1 MSRVANDQFEA
12 YFTEKIWEMIPEF
25 YRDEDGLADNPG
37 VLRAMVEII
46 AQQAALLRRNS
57 DRLWEDPY
65 IESCDSWAVPYIGA
79 LVGTRMVSALDLRG
93 RRVDVAKTIYYRR
106 RKGTLRVLEELI
118 SDIAGWEGKVTEEFQ
133 RLARTQHSLD
143 PKPAGREGHFT
154 KTPPMGWADLRD
166 PRGADLSDGPFDEYF
181 HSADMRKHRGGLD
194 GRFSIPKIAFWLYRI
209 PAFSVTGVMA
219 HPGPNPQAFTFD
231 PSERNIALFSRR
243 SRQTTFDWDQW
254 ASLKQWQTPAPI
266 PCRLL
271 ADAQFLITETVVLTL
286 IGLGLSAGAATDL
299 RKLRNIPLDNEADL
313 KTALGTLGSSA
324 ELLADPAY
332 TGLLRNALI
341 QDCGK
346 SALLTSF
353 IPPESLNA
361 KSIRVTVG
369 GIEVSSD
376 RIVAGTLQTW
386 TATAANKDMVID
398 PVLGRLLFLNGA
410 PAGQVLVDY
419 YYGFSGP
426 VGAGTYDR
434 SASLLPHTAPLIS
447 GGGAITA
454 AAVDPGTLTP
464 AVVGV
469 TEVTDD
475 LTYTPIADLL
485 NIKNAMLQ
493 ASNLRRPCLSLAGN
507 WTITAAVA
515 QANLTIDGLWIGS
528 SGNFSLL
535 LQGSF
540 ATVTLQH
547 ITLDPG
553 GLDANGNPINPVV
566 LEIDGDVQQ
575 LVISNSITGPIK
587 LGAAGVV
594 DSLLIQ
600 DSIVQAVDKTVPAID
615 LTDTKAQIFR
625 STILGDVVL
634 DRLYASEALITGVA
648 NVADTQDGCFR
659 FSAAG
664 TGSRVPHPYES
675 KFYDDTGYFFVSRDF
690 GNFGYAQLSQA
701 APPGLSQGAENG
713 SEIGAFSSLLNPIR
727 LASLQA
733 KVEEFLPFGLIP
745 IYIFET

>member
-1 MSRVANDQFEA
+1 MSRAATDQFES
-12 YFTEKIWEMIPEF
+12 YFAEKIWEMIPEF

-37 VLRAMVEII
+37 VLRAIVEII
-46 AQQAALLRRNS
+46 ALQAALLRRNS

-79 LVGTRMVSALDLRG
+79 LVGTRMVSALDSRG

-133 RLARTQHSLD
+133 RLARAQHSLD
-143 PKPAGREGHFT
+143 PRPKGREGHFT

-166 PRGADLSDGPFDEYF
+166 PRGADLSDGPYDEYF
-181 HSADMRKHRGGLD
+181 HSADMRKHNGGLD

-219 HPGPNPQAFTFD
+219 HAGPNPSAFTFD
-231 PSERNIALFSRR
+231 PSERNIALFARR
-243 SRQTTFDWDQW
+243 NRAATFNWDQW
-254 ASLKQWQTPAPI
+254 TSLKQWQTPAPI

-271 ADAQFLITETVVLTL
+271 GDAQFLITETVVLAL
-286 IGLGLSAGAATDL
+286 VALGISAAAATDL
-299 RKLRNIPLDNEADL
+299 RTLRNIPLDSEAHL
-313 KTALGTLGSSA
+313 KNALRTLGSSA
-324 ELLADPAY
+324 ELLADPAH
-332 TGLLRNALI
+332 TGLLRDALI

-353 IPPESLNA
+353 VPPESLTP

-369 GIEVSSD
+369 GVEVSSD
-376 RIVAGTLQTW
+376 RIIAGTLQTW
-386 TATAANKDMVID
+386 TAVAANKDLVID
-398 PVLGRLLFLNGA
+398 PVLGRLLFLNAA
-410 PAGQVLVDY
+410 PAGQVLVNY
-419 YYGFSGP
+419 HYGFSGT

-434 SASLLPHTAPLIS
+434 GASLMTPTAPLIA
-447 GGGAITA
+447 GGGAIVV
-454 AAVDPGTLTP
+454 AAVDPGTP
-464 AVVGV
+464 AVPGV
-469 TEVTDD
+469 TEITDSA
-475 LTYTPIADLL
+475 TYTPVADLPAVQ
-485 NIKNAMLQ
+485 NAMLE
-493 ASNLRRPCLSLAGN
+493 AGNLERPLLSLAGN
-507 WTITAAVA
+507 WTITAAVP
-515 QANLTIDGLWIGS
+515 QATLTIDGLWIGS
-528 SGNFSLL
+528 SANVSLL

-547 ITLDPG
+547 MTLDPG
-553 GLDANGNPINPVV
+553 GKDANTNPIHPVV
-566 LEIDGDVQQ
+566 LEIEGDVQQ
-575 LVISNSITGPIK
+575 LVITNSITGPIK

-594 DSLLIQ
+594 DSVLIQ
-600 DSIVQAVDKTVPAID
+600 DSIVQSVVAAIPAID
-615 LTDTKAQIFR
+615 LPETKATILR
-625 STILGDVVL
+625 STILGDVAL
-634 DRLYASEALITGVA
+634 DRLYASEALITGLA
-648 NVADTQDGCFR
+648 RVADTQDDCFR

-675 KFYDDTGYFFVSRDF
+675 NFYDDTGYFFVSREF

-701 APPGLSQGAENG
+701 APPGLAGGAENG

-727 LASLQA
+727 LVSLQT
-733 KVEEFLPFGLIP
+733 KIEEFLPFGLIP